1 MKKALCIC
9 LATLMTLMC
18 TACATRT
25 TEVVSEVTRGQAG
38 VTAPQVT
45 SPETAERETETT
57 PARSAAV
64 TKATKAQTA
73 SDVKT
78 TQKTSGK
85 TTKATTYIAP
95 LPVKGNPLSLQPVE
109 KIKVGGLGITATP
122 SARICRN
129 VGDFDAYKDLS
140 RCDIPIAVVDGKYR
154 DEKGTAPYILKEK
167 YNDAFSAGKAL
178 LIVYFCEPSYGVMGS
193 VESLTL
199 DSSTLRVNVA
209 LEKLYTLTEGKSIAY
224 DKMTTEWL
232 WVYELP
238 ADTAA
243 AAKDVAF
250 QSHKT
255 VRYVD

>member
-57 PARSAAV
+57 PAKSAAV
-64 TKATKAQTA
+64 TKITKAQTA

-78 TQKTSGK
+78 TQEASGK

-95 LPVKGNPLSLQPVE
+95 LPVKGAPLSLQPVE
-109 KIKVGGLGITATP
+109 KIKVCRDEDIIPATAH
-122 SARICRN
+122 ICRSVN
-129 VGDFDAYKDLS
+129 DLDMLSDLS
-140 RCDIPIAVVDGKYR
+140 KSIMSESELSSVDKT
-154 DEKGTAPYILKEK
+154 KIPYILKEK
-167 YNDAFSAGKAL
+167 YNNEFFANKAL
-178 LIVYFCEPSYGVMGS
+178 LVLYFSESDSSYTGS
-193 VESLTL
+193 VESLSL
-199 DSSTLRVNVA
+199 DGSTIRVNVA
-209 LEKLYTLTEGKSIAY
+209 LERVESLTEGWWAQAVISQ
-224 DKMTTEWL
+224 WL

-243 AAKDVAF
+243 AAKDVAV

>member
-45 SPETAERETETT
+45 SPETAGRETDTT

-109 KIKVGGLGITATP
+109 KIKVCGLGITATP

-154 DEKGTAPYILKEK
+154 DEKGTAPYILREK
-167 YNDAFSAGKAL
+167 YNDAFSAGKVL
-178 LIVYFCEPSYGVMGS
+178 LVLYIYESDLGVTGS
-193 VESLTL
+193 VESLSL
-199 DSSTLRVNVA
+199 DGSTLRVNVA
-209 LEKLYTLTEGKSIAY
+209 LERTDSLTKNVRYQQATS
-224 DKMTTEWL
+224 EWL
-232 WVYELP
+232 WIYELP

-255 VRYVD
+255 VYYVD

>member
-9 LATLMTLMC
+9 LAALMTLMC

-25 TEVVSEVTRGQAG
+25 TEVVSEVARGQAG

-57 PARSAAV
+57 SAKSAA
-64 TKATKAQTA
+64 ATKTTKEQTA

-109 KIKVGGLGITATP
+109 KIKVGRLGITATP

-140 RCDIPIAVVDGKYR
+140 RCDVPIAVVDGKYL
-154 DEKGTAPYILKEK
+154 DEKVTTPYMLKEK
-167 YNDAFSAGKAL
+167 YNDAFFADKAL
-178 LIVYFCEPSYGVMGS
+178 LVLYIHESDSGVTGS
-193 VESLTL
+193 VESVSL
-199 DSSTLRVNVA
+199 DGSTLRINVA
-209 LEKLYTLTEGKSIAY
+209 LERVESVTNRLMYKQAVTQ
-224 DKMTTEWL
+224 WL
-232 WVYELP
+232 WIYELP
-238 ADTAA
+238 SDVAA

>member
-57 PARSAAV
+57 PAKSAAV

-95 LPVKGNPLSLQPVE
+95 LSVKGNPLSLQPVE

-140 RCDIPIAVVDGKYR
+140 RCDIPIAIVDGKYR
-154 DEKGTAPYILKEK
+154 DEKVTAPYILKEK
-167 YNDAFSAGKAL
+167 YNDAFSAGKVL
-178 LIVYFCEPSYGVMGS
+178 LVLYIHESDSGVTGL
-193 VESLTL
+193 VESLSL
-199 DSSTLRVNVA
+199 DGSTLRVNVA
-209 LEKLYTLTEGKSIAY
+209 LERTDSLTKNLRYQQATS
-224 DKMTTEWL
+224 EWL
-232 WVYELP
+232 WIYELP

>member
-25 TEVVSEVTRGQAG
+25 TEVVSEVARGQAG
-38 VTAPQVT
+38 VTAPQAT

-57 PARSAAV
+57 PAKSAAV
-64 TKATKAQTA
+64 TKTTKAQVA
-73 SDVKT
+73 ADVKT

-95 LPVKGNPLSLQPVE
+95 LPVKGNLLSLQPVG

-129 VGDFDAYKDLS
+129 VGNFDVYKDLS
-140 RCDIPIAVVDGKYR
+140 RCDVPIAIVDGKYQ
-154 DEKGTAPYILKEK
+154 DEKVTAPYILKEK

-178 LIVYFCEPSYGVMGS
+178 LIVYFCEPSYGVTGS
-193 VESLTL
+193 VESLSL

-209 LEKLYTLTEGKSIAY
+209 LEKLCTLTEGKSIAY

>member
-1 MKKALCIC
+1 MKKVLCIC

-45 SPETAERETETT
+45 SPETAERETEMT
-57 PARSAAV
+57 PAKSAAV

-154 DEKGTAPYILKEK
+154 DEKVTAPYILKEK
-167 YNDAFSAGKAL
+167 YNDAFSAGKVL
-178 LIVYFCEPSYGVMGS
+178 LVLYIHESDSGVTGL
-193 VESLTL
+193 VESLSL
-199 DSSTLRVNVA
+199 DGSTLRVNVA
-209 LEKLYTLTEGKSIAY
+209 LERTDSLTKNLRYQQATS
-224 DKMTTEWL
+224 EWL
-232 WVYELP
+232 WIYELP
-238 ADTAA
+238 ADVAT